1 MLEGGVFLQ
10 TMDTWKDFILA
21 EDITAG
27 NAAELYF
34 EEENMDAYCRHLE
47 SSDIT
52 YVHDLH
58 EHAWGQHVIRFYDP
72 EGHIIEVGEQM
83 RAVVMRFMHS
93 GLSAEQTAQRM
104 DVPEAYIRS
113 LMQE

>member
-1 MLEGGVFLQ
+1 MILEDGIFLQ

-34 EEENMDAYCRHLE
+34 EEENMDAFCRHLE
-47 SSDIT
+47 SSYIT

-72 EGHIIEVGEQM
+72 ADISLRWVNRCVQLSCALCTADCQ
-83 RAVVMRFMHS
+83 RNRQRS
-93 GLSAEQTAQRM
+93 GWMCRKRIS
-104 DVPEAYIRS
+104 VH
-113 LMQE
+113 